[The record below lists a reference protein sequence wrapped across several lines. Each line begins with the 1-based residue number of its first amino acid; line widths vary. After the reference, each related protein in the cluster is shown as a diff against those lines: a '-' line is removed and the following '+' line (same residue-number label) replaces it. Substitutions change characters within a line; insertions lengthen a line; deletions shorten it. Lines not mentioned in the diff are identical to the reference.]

1 MFSILV
7 LRFPNVVPSRGLEVG
22 ILFLLSVLRHS
33 EFVPGLAFETPVSGS
48 QSCIVLYK

>member
-22 ILFLLSVLRHS
+22 ILLLLLVLRRI
-33 EFVPGLAFETPVSGS
+33 EFVSGLAFKTTVSGS
-48 QSCIVLYK
+48 QSCIVLHK